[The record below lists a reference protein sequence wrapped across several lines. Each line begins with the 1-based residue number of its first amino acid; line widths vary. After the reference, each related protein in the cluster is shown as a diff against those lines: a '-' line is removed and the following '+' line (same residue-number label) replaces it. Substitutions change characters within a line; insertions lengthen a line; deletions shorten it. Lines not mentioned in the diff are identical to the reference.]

1 MTGKPNVLSGQMDKD
16 VQGSSIAFLVIFVSN
31 HNTIVSQ
38 ETREILSPLSLHY
51 ICDLLFLSLTAQVDQ
66 ARNMSIG
73 IVA

>member
-1 MTGKPNVLSGQMDKD
+1 MDKD

-51 ICDLLFLSLTAQVDQ
+51 ILRPVISVTYGAYIAFDRGQLQ
-66 ARNMSIG
+66 
-73 IVA
+73 